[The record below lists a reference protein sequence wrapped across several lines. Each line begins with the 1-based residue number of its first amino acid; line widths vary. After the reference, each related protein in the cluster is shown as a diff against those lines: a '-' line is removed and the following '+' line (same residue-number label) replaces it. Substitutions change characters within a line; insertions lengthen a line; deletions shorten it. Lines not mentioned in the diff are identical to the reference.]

1 MRQAQDDNE
10 RGMPMAAK
18 ALTEL
23 LDASGVSYELLPHA
37 HTERAAEEAA
47 ALGVPPESVAK
58 TLVLTIPDGYVRT
71 VLSAADRLDLHK
83 VREVLDAGSKKK
95 VHLASEDELERDF
108 PEFELGAVPPV
119 GGRKD
124 PVLVDQR
131 ISELEEIVFEAGDH
145 DESVRLRAGDLQRL
159 ADVRIVDIRED

>member
-1 MRQAQDDNE
+1 
-10 RGMPMAAK
+10 MAAQ
-18 ALTEL
+18 ALTAL
-23 LDASGVSYELLPHA
+23 LDANGVSYELIGHE

-58 TLVLTIPDGYVRT
+58 TLVVTVPDGYVRA
-71 VLSAADRLDLHK
+71 VLSASDRLDLRK
-83 VREVLDAGSKKK
+83 VREVIGAGSKK
-95 VHLASEDELERDF
+95 VHLASEDDLQRDF

-119 GGRKD
+119 GGRQD

-131 ISELEEIVFEAGDH
+131 IPELDEIVFEAGDH
-145 DESVRLRAGDLQRL
+145 DESVRLRVGELQRL

>member
-10 RGMPMAAK
+10 RGMPMAAQ

-83 VREVLDAGSKKK
+83 VREVLDAGSKK

-145 DESVRLRAGDLQRL
+145 DESVRLHAGDLQRL

>member
-1 MRQAQDDNE
+1 
-10 RGMPMAAK
+10 MAAQ

-23 LDASGVSYELLPHA
+23 LDASGVSYELLPHP

-58 TLVLTIPDGYVRT
+58 TLVLTMPDGYVRT

-83 VREVLDAGSKKK
+83 VREVLDAGSKK

>member
-1 MRQAQDDNE
+1 
-10 RGMPMAAK
+10 MPMAAK

-37 HTERAAEEAA
+37 HTERAAEEAV

-58 TLVLTIPDGYVRT
+58 TLVLTMPDGYVRT

-83 VREVLDAGSKKK
+83 VREVLEAGSKK

>member
-1 MRQAQDDNE
+1 
-10 RGMPMAAK
+10 MAAQ

-83 VREVLDAGSKKK
+83 VREVLDAGSKK